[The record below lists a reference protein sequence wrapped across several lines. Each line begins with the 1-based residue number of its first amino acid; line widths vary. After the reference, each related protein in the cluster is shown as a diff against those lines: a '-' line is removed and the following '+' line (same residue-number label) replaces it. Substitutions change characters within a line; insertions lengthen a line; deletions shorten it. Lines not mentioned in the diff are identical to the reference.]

1 MYEAKR
7 RGHGQFAFF
16 GRAMS
21 DGAQTR
27 FSLERQLERA
37 LARNEFSLHYQ
48 PQFDLG
54 TGLISGMEALLRW
67 TNAELGAISPDEFI
81 PLAEETGLIQPIGEW
96 VLRTAC
102 RQFRDWL
109 DTGLAPGRIAVNVS
123 ARQFADSNFCRLVT
137 DVQREC
143 RLAPGHLEL
152 EITESLMMKDE
163 AHTRRLLSELRNHGI
178 SIAIDDFGMGY
189 SSLGRLSEF
198 SVNRLK
204 IDRSFVQNVDG
215 LGRHATIVTA
225 IVAMARALGVDVV
238 AEGVENFGQLLQ
250 LQDQKCNEAQGFLL
264 SKPLHAAEA
273 TQLLQRLE
281 ASTATSRTMRLRSL
295 AG

>member
-1 MYEAKR
+1 
-7 RGHGQFAFF
+7 
-16 GRAMS
+16 
-21 DGAQTR
+21 
-27 FSLERQLERA
+27 
-37 LARNEFSLHYQ
+37 
-48 PQFDLG
+48 
-54 TGLISGMEALLRW
+54 
-67 TNAELGAISPDEFI
+67 
-81 PLAEETGLIQPIGEW
+81 
-96 VLRTAC
+96 
-102 RQFRDWL
+102 
-109 DTGLAPGRIAVNVS
+109 
-123 ARQFADSNFCRLVT
+123 
-137 DVQREC
+137 
-143 RLAPGHLEL
+143 
-152 EITESLMMKDE
+152 MMKDE

-215 LGRHATIVTA
+215 LGRHAPIVTA

-273 TQLLQRLE
+273 TELLQRLE
-281 ASTATSRTMRLRSL
+281 ASTATSRTMRLRSI